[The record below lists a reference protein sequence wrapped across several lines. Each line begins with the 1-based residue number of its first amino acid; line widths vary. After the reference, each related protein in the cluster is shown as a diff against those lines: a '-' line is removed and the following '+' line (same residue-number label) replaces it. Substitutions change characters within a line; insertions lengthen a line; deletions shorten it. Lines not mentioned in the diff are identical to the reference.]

1 MPEIGLQGSSID
13 TIVGELVP
21 AGVPKHVRMD
31 FDRKGRRLTGTFHH
45 GLEAADREGGSAFGD
60 KHVI

>member
-1 MPEIGLQGSSID
+1 MPEVSLQGSSID

-31 FDRKGRRLTGTFHH
+31 LERKVRRPTGTFHH
-45 GLEAADREGGSAFGD
+45 GLEAALRTGLR
-60 KHVI
+60 VR